1 MRSRNH
7 VTANA
12 SISAFGGSPQLTRGR
27 AGRFDRPQGGGPFG
41 VKTGK
46 AQCEYMF
53 SALPLIADISR
64 RFSHSMISSPTQ
76 FTVEAR
82 YLSVIRVT
90 VAARVLRHSGRIS
103 RRIVRAGL
111 DWEDTMTSNTQSKDN
126 RIVTDEELDGVSGGV
141 RTNGDNPFVQVA
153 MLATKEAFYKGMW
166 YSSVGW

>member
-1 MRSRNH
+1 
-7 VTANA
+7 
-12 SISAFGGSPQLTRGR
+12 
-27 AGRFDRPQGGGPFG
+27 
-41 VKTGK
+41 
-46 AQCEYMF
+46 
-53 SALPLIADISR
+53 
-64 RFSHSMISSPTQ
+64 MILSPTQ
-76 FTVEAR
+76 FAVEAR